1 MDIDDNNAVV
11 TKYNSRQKVGIKH
24 PNFTPDGKNGQSHRK
39 NKAKKQAQYHR
50 NVATRADLYAR
61 FQGSN
66 QGRGVEEF
74 HSTLKALSG
83 GNA

>member
-1 MDIDDNNAVV
+1 MEIDDNNSVV

-24 PNFTPDGKNGQSHRK
+24 PNFTLDGKNGQSHRK
-39 NKAKKQAQYHR
+39 NKEKKQAQYKC
-50 NVATRADLYAR
+50 NVATRADLYSR

-74 HSTLKALSG
+74 HATLKALSG
-83 GNA
+83 GTA